1 MKFNDVSKD
10 AQVILMG
17 AALASVVEV
26 FCRDEEDK
34 GKKLIETALRHV
46 GLTFEE
52 FRILMADYSPEVG
65 AEVESIQTVA
75 ADSDDDFEE
84 DEDVEICD
92 ECDHPIDDCVC
103 GHDVEDDYAHLS
115 DDDLYKIASEIKPDE
130 NFDLW
135 DRASMI
141 ALIERDYK
149 EREEDN
155 PYRVDTSNMDENGW
169 ENLEEEE

>member
-17 AALASVVEV
+17 GALAAVVETYG
-26 FCRDEEDK
+26 RDEEDE
-34 GKKLIETALRHV
+34 GKKLIETALRQV
-46 GLTFEE
+46 GLTFDE
-52 FRILMADYSPEVG
+52 FRTLMTDYSPEVG
-65 AEVESIQTVA
+65 AEVASVHAVRVA
-75 ADSDDDFEE
+75 DPDDDF
-84 DEDVEICD
+84 DEDSI
-92 ECDHPIDDCVC
+92 
-103 GHDVEDDYAHLS
+103 EDDYAHLS